1 MNNLVRTA
9 LFAACLSALSTAP
22 VLSQTIGDVEAG
34 RMIASSLCVQCHRL
48 TERDNDPDRMPPDF
62 AAVANMPSFTELSM
76 RVFLQTPHGPM
87 PRYQFSQNE
96 LDDIIAY
103 IASLKRR

>member
-1 MNNLVRTA
+1 MNSLVRTT
-9 LFAACLSALSTAP
+9 LFAACISTLGTAP
-22 VLSQTIGDVEAG
+22 VLAQTIGDVEAG
-34 RMIASSLCVQCHRL
+34 RVIASSLCVQCHRISGS
-48 TERDNDPDRMPPDF
+48 DNDPNRMPPDF

-76 RVFLQTPHGPM
+76 RVFLQTPHGLM

-103 IASLKRR
+103 LSSMRQR